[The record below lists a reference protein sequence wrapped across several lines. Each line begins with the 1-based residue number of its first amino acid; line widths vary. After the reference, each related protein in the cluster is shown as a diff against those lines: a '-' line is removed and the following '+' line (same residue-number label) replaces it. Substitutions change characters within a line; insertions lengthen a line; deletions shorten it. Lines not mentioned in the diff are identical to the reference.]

1 MQKSKK
7 NDVQKSIKCVK
18 CDFENPANMKFC
30 GNCGAKLSV
39 TPTTPEFEGLTLLH
53 ITGSAYLLISL
64 IFNTLVKDTVLV
76 VPYLASGL
84 LGLYAGYEFYKGKTG
99 MWSKIISILA
109 IVMGVVSTSYLF
121 WMGLELRG
129 VIGPAWVIFL
139 ISAWLLWKDRGRL

>member
-30 GNCGAKLSV
+30 GNCGTRLTV
-39 TPTTPEFEGLTLLH
+39 TAATPELEGLALLH
-53 ITGSAYLLISL
+53 IAGSAYLLISL
-64 IFNTLVKDTVLV
+64 FFNTLVRDTVLMI
-76 VPYLASGL
+76 PYLASGL
-84 LGLYAGYEFYKGKTG
+84 LGLYAGYEFHKRKTG
-99 MWSKIISILA
+99 KWLKIISTLA
-109 IVMGVVSTSYLF
+109 IIMGVVSTSYLF

-139 ISAWLLWKDRGRL
+139 TNAWTLWKNRGRL